1 MTSDKFYDQR
11 APFYCFA
18 AAMRHM
24 AVHSQQ
30 QIAFFQ
36 TRPVMANV

>member
-1 MTSDKFYDQR
+1 MTPDEFYDQL

-30 QIAFFQ
+30 QIAFF
-36 TRPVMANV
+36 